1 MANIKFVL
9 NRDGVS
15 ELMKSPQMMDICR
28 GYANRALASLGS
40 GYETS
45 THIGRN
51 RLNVEIEARSY
62 AAKVENS
69 KNNSILKAL
78 RG

>member
-1 MANIKFVL
+1 MSAEAM
-9 NRDGVS
+9 RT
-15 ELMKSPQMMDICR
+15 EL
-28 GYANRALASLGS
+28 SLLLE

-62 AAKVENS
+62 AAKVENRQ
-69 KNNSILKAL
+69 KQFYFESIE
-78 RG
+78 RISR